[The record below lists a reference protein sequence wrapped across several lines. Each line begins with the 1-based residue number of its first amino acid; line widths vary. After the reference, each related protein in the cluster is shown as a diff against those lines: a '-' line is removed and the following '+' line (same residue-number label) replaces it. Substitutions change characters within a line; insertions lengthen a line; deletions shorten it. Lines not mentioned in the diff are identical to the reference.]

1 MKISDL
7 FSAEM
12 EPDLNKWVGKF
23 TTLGD
28 LFSAIPQLYARLE
41 SQNVQGIVEDGA
53 IIVGPVHIG
62 IGSVVRGQ
70 AVICGPAIVGTNT
83 RVDHHAEIQAGTF
96 IGSKCVI
103 GHSCSIIKSMVMSN
117 VGISA
122 GAFIRN
128 SVIGFGSVVG
138 PGAALGADE
147 VEGSI
152 GSASQMSKIGAILGD
167 YAVIGANSS
176 LKPGTIVGSRTII
189 GEGVLAHG
197 TYEPNQSVT
206 LSQALEIKAR
216 S

>member
-1 MKISDL
+1 MKISEL

-83 RVDHHAEIQAGTF
+83 LVDHHAEIQAGTF

-103 GHSCSIIKSMVMSN
+103 G
-117 VGISA
+117 
-122 GAFIRN
+122 
-128 SVIGFGSVVG
+128 
-138 PGAALGADE
+138 
-147 VEGSI
+147 
-152 GSASQMSKIGAILGD
+152 
-167 YAVIGANSS
+167 
-176 LKPGTIVGSRTII
+176 
-189 GEGVLAHG
+189 
-197 TYEPNQSVT
+197 
-206 LSQALEIKAR
+206 
-216 S
+216 